1 MKFLILSLF
10 LSGTLSAAYIDCR
23 SESGN
28 TRVRL
33 DIDDHRGDLKDIR
46 FTRKI
51 AGERWEM
58 VGKKMYDYGGQ
69 IDDDGPNL
77 GFSVNERLYLCER
90 NGRSSFRYPLCI
102 QEFDLAKGFISVIF
116 RDIDGSS
123 DRNGNKL
130 DVVFN
135 LTSVEQSRNG
145 RFRAVLFRSLY
156 PGHGRDYGGGR
167 KLEIDRRAVTLNCRD
182 RN

>member
-1 MKFLILSLF
+1 MLSLF

-33 DIDDHRGDLKDIR
+33 EVDDRRGDLKDIR

-51 AGERWEM
+51 DGERWEM
-58 VGKKMYDYGGQ
+58 VGKKEYSHYGYGG
-69 IDDDGPNL
+69 IDD
-77 GFSVNERLYLCER
+77 FYLCER
-90 NGRSSFRYPLCI
+90 NGGSRARYPLCI
-102 QEFDLAKGFISVIF
+102 QEFDLARGFISVMF
-116 RDIDGSS
+116 KRP
-123 DRNGNKL
+123 DRNRSTHDGWKTAKG

-145 RFRAVLFRSLY
+145 RFRAVLFRSIY
-156 PGHGRDYGGGR
+156 PSPEGLRVEH
-167 KLEIDRRAVTLNCRD
+167 RRIPVLCKKRT
-182 RN
+182 